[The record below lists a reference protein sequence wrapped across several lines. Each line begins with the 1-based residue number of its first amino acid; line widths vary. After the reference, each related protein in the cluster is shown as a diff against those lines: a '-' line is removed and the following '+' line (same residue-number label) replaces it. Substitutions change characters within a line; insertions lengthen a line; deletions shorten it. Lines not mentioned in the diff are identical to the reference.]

1 MNIVIKKLIL
11 LIEINL
17 FTPELNIIY
26 KFILFY
32 FIELWS
38 FWHQFE
44 FNRMEWNGGGKTKR

>member
-1 MNIVIKKLIL
+1 MSTNNNSTMMNIVIKKLIL

-32 FIELWS
+32 GVMELLAS
-38 FWHQFE
+38 V
-44 FNRMEWNGGGKTKR
+44 RIY